1 MYFMWLTT
9 DEQRVWRNYLAMS
22 SRLQGAMNRQLQSEC
37 RLSLADYDVL
47 VALGEVTG
55 RGREEQSGEC
65 RIGELGERLGW
76 EQSRLSHQ
84 LRRMRSRGL
93 VARANAADDR
103 RAATIGLTDAGRA
116 ALAAAAP
123 GHAELVRGL
132 VFADLKA
139 GELRALLRWTSG
151 VLSRL
156 DGLA

>member
-65 RIGELGERLGW
+65 RIGELGDRLGW

-93 VARANAADDR
+93 VARADAADDR
-103 RAATIGLTDAGRA
+103 RAATIGLTDAGLA
-116 ALAAAAP
+116 ALAAA
-123 GHAELVRGL
+123 
-132 VFADLKA
+132 
-139 GELRALLRWTSG
+139 
-151 VLSRL
+151 
-156 DGLA
+156 